1 MSLNCPFSFSA
12 LVGCVLVVR
21 TDETIEVTDRPE
33 VDHAATPAVE
43 ERWASSSRHYA
54 VEHTRLESFDV
65 GL

>member
-1 MSLNCPFSFSA
+1 
-12 LVGCVLVVR
+12 VVR

-33 VDHAATPAVE
+33 VDHGATPAVE